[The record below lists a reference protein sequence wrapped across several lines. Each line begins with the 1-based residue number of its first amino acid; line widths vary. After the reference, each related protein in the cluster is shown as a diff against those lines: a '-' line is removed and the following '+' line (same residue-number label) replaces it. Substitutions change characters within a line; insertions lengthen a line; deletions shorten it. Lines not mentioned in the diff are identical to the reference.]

1 MASGG
6 EGNKVTAAPGKNLK
20 GGILLAG
27 GSVTVALCSFLR
39 NIIIARL
46 ISVEDFG
53 ISATFAITVTLLEM
67 SSNLAVDRLL
77 VQAPDGDDPRLQA
90 AAQAFQV
97 ALGALGAIILFFAA
111 DPIAALFGV
120 PQATWAFRALALVPM
135 IRGLSHLDMARV
147 QREMRFGPSV
157 WVEAGPQV
165 LVTLLAVPL
174 GVYLGDY
181 RAMLWV
187 VLIQSASYTLF
198 SHLVA
203 HRPYSLAVD
212 KALARRIVGFGWPL
226 LLNGFLMFGIFQ
238 GDRAIVGAAFD
249 MDHLGWFSAAF
260 AITLAPTVVVAK
272 VCYNF
277 FLPQLSPLQGD
288 AELFHRRSMVVIQ
301 ICLLAGVAVA
311 VGFATAGPAMLTL
324 LYGERYGAGVAVISL
339 LGLMQGVRVAR
350 VGATIVAIAKG
361 ETRIPLYVNIVR
373 TLGLALSILAVWF
386 GFGIY
391 GVVISAL
398 IGEALAV
405 IASLMLVRWK
415 LNVRVV
421 ENPWPWLVALVVTSG
436 TYLLAGEFT
445 AMGNPW
451 LEIPAGIV
459 ITLAVCGFCLLT
471 MPETRMW
478 LRRKDS

>member
-6 EGNKVTAAPGKNLK
+6 EGNKVTAAPGENLK
-20 GGILLAG
+20 SGILLTG

-90 AAQAFQV
+90 TAQAFQV
-97 ALGALGAIILFFAA
+97 ALGALGAIILFLAA
-111 DPIAALFGV
+111 GPIAALFGV

-157 WVEAGPQV
+157 LVETGPQV
-165 LVTLLAVPL
+165 LVTLLAIPL

-212 KALARRIVGFGWPL
+212 KALARRIVGFG
-226 LLNGFLMFGIFQ
+226 
-238 GDRAIVGAAFD
+238 
-249 MDHLGWFSAAF
+249 
-260 AITLAPTVVVAK
+260 
-272 VCYNF
+272 
-277 FLPQLSPLQGD
+277 
-288 AELFHRRSMVVIQ
+288 
-301 ICLLAGVAVA
+301 
-311 VGFATAGPAMLTL
+311 
-324 LYGERYGAGVAVISL
+324 
-339 LGLMQGVRVAR
+339 
-350 VGATIVAIAKG
+350 
-361 ETRIPLYVNIVR
+361 
-373 TLGLALSILAVWF
+373 
-386 GFGIY
+386 
-391 GVVISAL
+391 
-398 IGEALAV
+398 
-405 IASLMLVRWK
+405 
-415 LNVRVV
+415 
-421 ENPWPWLVALVVTSG
+421 
-436 TYLLAGEFT
+436 
-445 AMGNPW
+445 
-451 LEIPAGIV
+451 
-459 ITLAVCGFCLLT
+459 
-471 MPETRMW
+471 
-478 LRRKDS
+478 